1 MAYKCITL
9 NFEHLF
15 GFDAIRIRAQITH
28 KLQMILYNH
37 FLKKRKKEK
46 KEEFHAS
53 KLKQGRIIPRHT
65 YFDRRVIIT
74 AMLVGCR
81 DIHAAAR
88 LGQRR
93 VHR

>member
-46 KEEFHAS
+46 KKNFMQAS
-53 KLKQGRIIPRHT
+53 
-65 YFDRRVIIT
+65 
-74 AMLVGCR
+74 
-81 DIHAAAR
+81 
-88 LGQRR
+88 
-93 VHR
+93 